1 MELEAA
7 ITAATVYEKNA
18 RITRKGQVAVSPGEV
33 EVVLKGLPGSTVG
46 DSLRVRGQGTAQ
58 VRLTGVELRSAYY
71 TKPAQATVQQ
81 LTQRLR
87 DLQAEEKALARQ
99 VEAEQSAK
107 EFLIALSRSAGE
119 HLAKGIAYARAQ
131 VADGASVLDFVRSNL
146 ESVHGRMANLE
157 RAQEELAQRLEQAQ
171 KELKNASTSR
181 PKEGYEAVIGLEVS
195 GAGDVELEVIYMVS
209 GASWMPLYDL
219 RLLEDGSGQR
229 LEVSYLA
236 QVTQRTGEDWD
247 NVELTLST
255 AKPLASGRVPELDP
269 WYLRE
274 APTFPVARAMPQPM
288 AKDRHMAAAAP
299 AAVGAG
305 VEGELLEEKVAAPV
319 EALMAEAS
327 EAGPALTYRVP
338 KRLSVPSDGSPH
350 KAHVALFELSPQ
362 LDYVTAPKLAE
373 TAHLR
378 AKVANTSNYVFL
390 PGEANIFWGDEF
402 VGRSALEN
410 IAPGQ
415 EFELSLGVDDRIT
428 VERKPSAISAE
439 KALLRDVRRLRY
451 GYEIKLRNL
460 TPKAQRVILRDQI
473 PLSRHERIVVRLDNA
488 DPTPTTTTEM
498 GLLEWEL
505 ALGAGE
511 EKTVDLAFVIEH
523 PRDMRV
529 IGLPG

>member
-1 MELEAA
+1 
-7 ITAATVYEKNA
+7 
-18 RITRKGQVAVSPGEV
+18 
-33 EVVLKGLPGSTVG
+33 
-46 DSLRVRGQGTAQ
+46 
-58 VRLTGVELRSAYY
+58 
-71 TKPAQATVQQ
+71 
-81 LTQRLR
+81 
-87 DLQAEEKALARQ
+87 
-99 VEAEQSAK
+99 
-107 EFLIALSRSAGE
+107 
-119 HLAKGIAYARAQ
+119 
-131 VADGASVLDFVRSNL
+131 
-146 ESVHGRMANLE
+146 
-157 RAQEELAQRLEQAQ
+157 
-171 KELKNASTSR
+171 
-181 PKEGYEAVIGLEVS
+181 
-195 GAGDVELEVIYMVS
+195 
-209 GASWMPLYDL
+209 MPLYDL

-236 QVTQRTGEDWD
+236 QVTQRTGESWD

-274 APTFPVARAMPQPM
+274 APTFPVARAAPQPTM
-288 AKDRHMAAAAP
+288 ARYLAAAP
-299 AAVGAG
+299 AAAGAEP
-305 VEGELLEEKVAAPV
+305 EGALLEEKVAEPV

-378 AKVANTSNYVFL
+378 AKVANTSDYVLL
-390 PGEANIFWGDEF
+390 PGEANVFWGDEF

-428 VERKPSAISAE
+428 VECKPSAISAE

-473 PLSRHERIVVRLDNA
+473 PLSRHERIAVRLDEA
-488 DPTPTTTTEM
+488 TPTPTTTTEM

-505 ALGAGE
+505 ALEAGE
-511 EKTVDLAFVIEH
+511 EKTVDFAFVIEH